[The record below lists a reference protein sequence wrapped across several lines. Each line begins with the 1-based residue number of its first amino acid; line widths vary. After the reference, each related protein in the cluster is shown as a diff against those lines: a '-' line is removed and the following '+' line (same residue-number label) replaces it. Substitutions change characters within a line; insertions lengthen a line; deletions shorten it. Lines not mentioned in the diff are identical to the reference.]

1 MERIQSTDVRSD
13 MYSLGITLFEMT
25 LGRLPYTPSGGKLVD
40 FIQVHRTASIE
51 FPSPWPDHLPY
62 VWRGVLARLMAKS
75 PADRYP
81 NYEALLADLRRVR
94 PVDLPCAGRVQ
105 RGLAWLVDVA
115 LAQAGQS
122 LFYIPLATGAGAWP
136 VRLLLATLG
145 GSVPLLAA
153 LLQAHWH
160 TTPGKRLF
168 QLRIVDW
175 HGLTPRNVILAIRSV
190 FQFLPLWAAAL
201 HELNRA
207 TGRPFLGAVLAAMS
221 ALWLVGDV
229 VWGVFSRKGLSLHDR
244 IFKTRVVLD
253 VPAAQRDS

>member
-1 MERIQSTDVRSD
+1 M
-13 MYSLGITLFEMT
+13 
-25 LGRLPYTPSGGKLVD
+25 
-40 FIQVHRTASIE
+40 
-51 FPSPWPDHLPY
+51 
-62 VWRGVLARLMAKS
+62 
-75 PADRYP
+75 
-81 NYEALLADLRRVR
+81 
-94 PVDLPCAGRVQ
+94 
-105 RGLAWLVDVA
+105 
-115 LAQAGQS
+115 
-122 LFYIPLATGAGAWP
+122 
-136 VRLLLATLG
+136 LATLG

-207 TGRPFLGAVLAAMS
+207 TGRPFLGAVLAAII
-221 ALWLVGDV
+221 ALWLIGDV
-229 VWGVFSRKGLSLHDR
+229 VWSVFSRKGLSLHDR

-253 VPAAQRDS
+253 VPAVNAIHEQRQAAAQPSVGVKPRAIAYAVAWQRQCEMLIKICCRAEKGTHLGCSVWFRQDQLI